1 MLTDETRLELPDRP
15 AALAARAV
23 AAWREPVVVDTYLPD
38 PPDRYPA
45 YLDRRV
51 YQGSSG
57 RIYPLPFHERISPT
71 KAPHRWDAIHLE
83 NEYVR
88 LMVMPELGGRI
99 QVGLDRT
106 NGYDFFYR
114 NTVIKPALVG
124 LAGPWLSGG
133 VELNWPQ
140 HHRPATF
147 LPTDAVI
154 EEEPDGAVTVWCSDH
169 DPFTRMKG
177 MHGVRLT
184 PGSSVVEL
192 RVRLF
197 NRTDEPQSFL
207 WWANV
212 AARVDDEYQ
221 SFFPTDVRMVADH
234 AKRAVSAFPAADR
247 PYYGVDYP
255 ARVDSAHPD
264 ADRIDWYRNIPVPT
278 SYMAVGS
285 SDDFFGGYDHGAR
298 AGFVHW
304 ADHRVAPGKK
314 QWTWG
319 NAPFGWAWDAN
330 LSDGDGAYVE
340 LMAGVFTDN
349 QPDFSWLAPGETR
362 TFSQCWYPIRETGPV
377 QQATREAAV
386 SLVVAPAGAEGTD
399 VTLGVAVTRPR
410 PGLRV
415 SVLGPGGALVWHDE
429 RDADPATPVLA
440 TLRVPA
446 ALAPTDMAVVVEHD
460 GRELLRWRPR
470 PEPTEAPVMD
480 EAAEPPAPEAVGSV
494 EQLYLTG
501 LHLAQ
506 YRHAT
511 RDPEPYWQ
519 EALRRDPGDSRSHL
533 ALAARQYD
541 AADYA
546 AAERHVRAALARLT
560 ALNPNP
566 VDGEASFRLG
576 QVLARTGRVEAA
588 YDAYAKAAW
597 NRAWAVPARLAMARL
612 RAASGRDAEAL
623 DDAREA
629 LAGDPRHLQARDLTA
644 LLLRRTGRAR
654 EADEL
659 VAATLRTDPLDWW
672 ARHLAGEAVTADA
685 PTVLDVALEY
695 AAVGET
701 AAAAALLEQAAALP
715 TKPGQVAVAP
725 LALYHLA
732 DLRSR
737 AGDASGAAEARAA
750 ARAAD
755 ATWCLA
761 SRLDDADMLA
771 RTCAAEPQDARA
783 HALLG
788 HWLYARGRRGD
799 AVAEWTRAAELDGG
813 DPVVWRNLG
822 VAAVNVDRD
831 LAAAAAHYA
840 RARAVAPDDARLL
853 FEADQLAKI
862 SGASAADRLAVL
874 ETNPALVA
882 RRDDLTVEL
891 VALLTATG
899 RAAEGLELLLARR
912 FQPWE
917 GGEGQVLAAWDEAH
931 LALAREAA
939 AAGDAPRA
947 ATLLREALSPI
958 GSLGE
963 GRHLLA
969 NSSHLLLALG
979 DALAASGAPDEAATV
994 WRRAAAGVGDFQSMA
1009 ATPFSEMTYYAVL
1022 ARRRTGD
1029 AAAADAL
1036 LAGLEEYTGK
1046 FATAPAV
1053 VDYFATSLPSM
1064 LLFDDDLV
1072 ARRDARALV
1081 LGAQA
1086 ALLRGRTEE
1095 ARRLTGEALGR
1106 EPWNVRA
1113 LDLGRELAL
1122 AEVVTGP

>member
-1 MLTDETRLELPDRP
+1 MLTDETRLELPERP

-99 QVGLDRT
+99 QVGVDRT

-154 EEEPDGAVTVWCSDH
+154 EEEPDGSVTVWCSDH

-177 MHGVRLT
+177 MHGVRLA

-212 AARVDDEYQ
+212 AAKVGDGYQ
-221 SFFPTDVRMVADH
+221 SFFPTDVRTVADH

-255 ARVDSAHPD
+255 ARVDTDHPD

-304 ADHRVAPGKK
+304 ADHRLAPGKK

-330 LSDGDGAYVE
+330 LSDGDGPYVE
-340 LMAGVFTDN
+340 LMAGVYTDN

-362 TFSQCWYPIRETGPV
+362 AFSQCWYPIREVGPV

-386 SLVVAPAGAEGTD
+386 SLAVTPAADGTD
-399 VTLGVAVTRPR
+399 LSVGVAVTRER

-415 SVLGPGGALVWHDE
+415 SVRLGDGRVAWQDE
-429 RDADPATPVLA
+429 RDAGPGAPFLA
-440 TLRVPA
+440 EVRVPA
-446 ALAPTDMAVVVEHD
+446 AVAATDVEVVVEQA

-470 PEPTEAPVMD
+470 PEPTEPPAMA
-480 EAAEPPAPEAVGSV
+480 EAVEPPAPEAVAGV
-494 EQLYLTG
+494 EELFLTG

-511 RDPEPYWQ
+511 RDPEPYWR

-541 AADYA
+541 AADYP

-566 VDGEASFRLG
+566 ADGEASFRLG

-597 NRAWAVPARLAMARL
+597 NRAWAVPAHLAMARL
-612 RAASGRDAEAL
+612 RAAAGCDAEAL
-623 DDAREA
+623 DDARAA
-629 LAGDPRHLQARDLTA
+629 LAGDPRHLQVRDLTA
-644 LLLRRTGRAR
+644 LLLRRTGRQH
-654 EADEL
+654 EADALLEQTL
-659 VAATLRTDPLDWW
+659 AADPLDWW
-672 ARHLAGEAVTADA
+672 ARHLAGETVGADA

-695 AAVGET
+695 AAAGDTV
-701 AAAAALLEQAAALP
+701 AAAELLQQAAAMP
-715 TKPGQVAVAP
+715 TAPGQVAVAP

-732 DLRSR
+732 DLRR
-737 AGDASGAAEARAA
+737 RGGDDEGADAALAA
-750 ARAAD
+750 ARDAD

-761 SRLDDADMLA
+761 SRLDDADMLV
-771 RTCAAEPQDARA
+771 RTCAARPDDARA

-788 HWLYARGRRGD
+788 HWLYAHGRQAD
-799 AVAEWTRAAELDGG
+799 AVAAWTSAARLDDT
-813 DPVVWRNLG
+813 DPVVRRNLG
-822 VAAVNVDRD
+822 IAAVNLDRD

-840 RARAVAPDDARLL
+840 QARALAPDDARLL

-862 SGASAADRLAVL
+862 SGTPAEGRLAVL
-874 ETNPALVA
+874 EATPALVG

-899 RAAEGLELLLARR
+899 RADEGLALLLSRR

-939 AAGDAPRA
+939 AAGDPLRA
-947 ATLLREALSPI
+947 ATLLREALAPVA
-958 GSLGE
+958 SLGE

-979 DALAASGAPDEAATV
+979 DALAASGAPDEAEAA

-1009 ATPFSEMTYYAVL
+1009 TTPFSEMTYYAVL
-1022 ARRRTGD
+1022 ARRRLGQD
-1029 AAAADAL
+1029 ASADAL
-1036 LAGLEEYTGK
+1036 LAGLEAYTRQY
-1046 FATAPAV
+1046 ATAPAV

-1064 LLFDDDLV
+1064 LLFDDDLA

-1113 LDLGRELAL
+1113 LDLGRE
-1122 AEVVTGP
+1122 